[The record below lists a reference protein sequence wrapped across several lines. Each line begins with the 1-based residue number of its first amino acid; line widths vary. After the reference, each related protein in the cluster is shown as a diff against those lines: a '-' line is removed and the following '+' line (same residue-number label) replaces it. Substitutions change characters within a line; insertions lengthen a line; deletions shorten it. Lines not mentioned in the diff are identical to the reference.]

1 MIDPVEFKKTLN
13 KNDFNFFTGVPDS
26 VLKHFTNTLDNE
38 ESIIAVNEGSALG
51 ISIGYNLATNKI
63 PVVYLQ
69 NSGLGNLVNPYLSIS
84 AKNIYDFPVLFIIG
98 WRGKPGQ
105 IDAPQHFHQGKVTP
119 DILKLMDIKVFEI
132 NSNNYSGIIK
142 NAKSIIESGQNVAI
156 LVEINQFKDYKSI
169 NENSCEMQSIDAINI
184 IKQNF
189 INHYFISSTGLISRE
204 LYSVTESN
212 GYDHSYN
219 FLNPGGM
226 GHTLPIAS
234 TLSKFSN
241 KPVVCI
247 DGDGSLL
254 MHLGNLHSMINII
267 KPQGFKYFLLNNN
280 SHDSVGGQSTQSFEI
295 DFKSLVCSIGE
306 IKYVKID
313 SIKKLKSF
321 KPEEKDNYFIELVI
335 GKRLGEKTHR
345 PKEKYVDLKQQFIKN
360 ISAE

>member
-1 MIDPVEFKKTLN
+1 MIDPIQFKKTLN
-13 KNDFNFFTGVPDS
+13 QNDFNFFTGVPDS
-26 VLKHFTNTLDNE
+26 VLKYFTNTLDNE

-98 WRGKPGQ
+98 WRGKPGKT
-105 IDAPQHFHQGKVTP
+105 DAAQHYHQGKVTP

-132 NSNNYSGIIK
+132 DSDNYSSVIK

-156 LVEINQFKDYKSI
+156 LVEINQFKSHKSI
-169 NENSCEMQSIDAINI
+169 NKNSYEMQSVDAINI

-204 LYSVTESN
+204 LYNVTKSN
-212 GYDHSYN
+212 NYDHSYN

-234 TLSKFSN
+234 TFSKFSN
-241 KPVVCI
+241 KPVVCL

-267 KPQGFKYFLLNNN
+267 KPK
-280 SHDSVGGQSTQSFEI
+280 
-295 DFKSLVCSIGE
+295 
-306 IKYVKID
+306 
-313 SIKKLKSF
+313 
-321 KPEEKDNYFIELVI
+321 
-335 GKRLGEKTHR
+335 
-345 PKEKYVDLKQQFIKN
+345 
-360 ISAE
+360 